1 MEIQRGKEGMKTKQ
15 FNKEVGATTGCTLRL
30 LLNTIPPQLATVK
43 HGVHGDAWFGSVRT
57 ANKVG
62 LQGYEGVFQVKQYHA
77 LSPKDFIEEALKEAP
92 GGVHI
97 ALEGTT
103 EDEVPLVALGYRYSR
118 KTVLHFILTKNVGS
132 SKPGTPYQ
140 MICTDLFSNICTR
153 YVDHPQVISIFFASS
168 NTINT
173 HNQLR
178 QDNLRLEKKWMTQN
192 HGFASQCC

>member
-1 MEIQRGKEGMKTKQ
+1 MPIERQ
-15 FNKEVGATTGCTLRL
+15 L
-30 LLNTIPPQLATVK
+30 LHLQNLNTRIK
-43 HGVHGDAWFGSVRT
+43 
-57 ANKVG
+57 NKVG

-77 LSPKDFIEEALKEAP
+77 LFPKDFIEEALKEAP

-97 ALEGTT
+97 ALEGRT

-153 YVDHPQVISIFFASS
+153 YVDHPQVISIFLLVPIPSIP
-168 NTINT
+168 TISYAKT
-173 HNQLR
+173 
-178 QDNLRLEKKWMTQN
+178 T
-192 HGFASQCC
+192 